1 VRELVRELDDDGRAA
16 RAFLALG
23 AAGMM
28 TWFATFTVARAL
40 LPAVTLASILG
51 IVFGLVGW
59 RASKQGAP
67 REASTFVAVV
77 LALAFAVCWIFLV
90 FAALARLVSA

>member
-23 AAGMM
+23 AAGMA
-28 TWFATFTVARAL
+28 TWFATFAVASTL

-51 IVFGLVGW
+51 VLFGLIGW
-59 RASKQGAP
+59 RASKQGLP

-77 LALAFAVCWIFLV
+77 LAVAFAVCWVFLF